1 MKHWL
6 FFLSDWL
13 EKTSHAYHFTN
24 IKRCIIYITYH
35 ITVTTNITCSP
46 TKPTIHQKKENTI
59 QKKNKKKTGT
69 SSQTPSHDPP
79 WYKLLLKLQTVSV
92 THYNQLNKFRPH
104 STACHHTPPH
114 WNQKKK
120 KTWISSNPSLIIIL
134 MKKTNKKTIPDHRQ
148 LVYTSHYFLHRVWK

>member
-46 TKPTIHQKKENTI
+46 TKPTIHQKKKRTPF
-59 QKKNKKKTGT
+59 KKKTKKNRNFISNT
-69 SSQTPSHDPP
+69 FTWSSMIQTLTQTPDRVCNSLQSVKQIPSPFYSLSPHTTT
-79 WYKLLLKLQTVSV
+79 LKS
-92 THYNQLNKFRPH
+92 
-104 STACHHTPPH
+104 
-114 WNQKKK
+114 KKK